1 MLSVGADIS
10 TLQRVTASFFHS
22 HWSTENLGP
31 APEWTLWE
39 TFLFGSVPNHKE
51 SGCYAIFFNTG
62 LAYVGLGASR
72 GDQRYPQ
79 HGVSRRL
86 MAHVIRSDRQR
97 GVHWSKLTETW
108 AEATA
113 IYTIG
118 FSRADYLAA
127 SLETY
132 LIRELSPPRNGR
144 V

>member
-1 MLSVGADIS
+1 MSSVEIGIS
-10 TLQRVTASFFHS
+10 RLLEATANFFQM
-22 HWSTENLGP
+22 HWSTDRLGP
-31 APEWTLWE
+31 APEWDIWE
-39 TFLFGSVPNHKE
+39 TFLLGSVPNHKK
-51 SGCYAIFFNTG
+51 SGCYAIFFDTG
-62 LAYVGLGASR
+62 LQYVGLGASR

-97 GVHWSKLTETW
+97 GIGWSKLTNEW
-108 AEATA
+108 KDATA

-118 FSRADYLAA
+118 FVQADYIAA

-132 LIRELSPPRNGR
+132 LIRELSPPRNRR